1 MKKRIA
7 ITGGIGS
14 GKSTVRNLIKDRG
27 FPAFSCDE
35 IYAEL
40 INDRQYIEK
49 ITAMFPEVVQNGE
62 IDKKCLSKIVFAD
75 ATARKRL
82 EDVAHPLIM
91 QKLLHL
97 IDKKTHGLVFAEVPL
112 LFEGGYQNLFDAII
126 VVVRD
131 KEERIASVQ
140 QRDSVSRAE
149 VLSRMNAQV
158 SYDDVVN
165 KIKENIPVY
174 ILENKEGI
182 NFLAD
187 ALNRVIETLQ
197 S

>member
-14 GKSTVRNLIKDRG
+14 GKSTVKNLIKDRG

-40 INDRQYIEK
+40 INDRKYIEK

-62 IDKKCLSKIVFAD
+62 IDKKRLSKIVFD
-75 ATARKRL
+75 NATARKRL

-97 IDKKTHGLVFAEVPL
+97 IDKETHDLVFAEVPL